1 MKSPRNM
8 LPPPSNHLNLTVE
21 NNAAPTVGERQD
33 NQLHNGRAQK

>member
-8 LPPPSNHLNLTVE
+8 LPPLSNHRNHNME

-33 NQLHNGRAQK
+33 HQLHNGRAQK